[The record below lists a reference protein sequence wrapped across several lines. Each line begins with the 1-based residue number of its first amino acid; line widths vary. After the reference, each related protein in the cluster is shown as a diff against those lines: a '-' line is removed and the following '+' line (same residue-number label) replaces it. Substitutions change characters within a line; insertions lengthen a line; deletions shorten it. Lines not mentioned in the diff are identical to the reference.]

1 MTMLHSKDERELVE
15 KVLNRV
21 TFFKDITG
29 KYLEQII
36 DDFSILHA
44 AKNEIII
51 EQEDT
56 STDLYII
63 LGGKVKVTL
72 MSEEGEEYIL
82 TDLHVGDYFG
92 EMSLIDGKPRCATVV
107 AMEDSTFAV
116 LKRGRLI
123 EALKRDPILALD
135 LLSTLVHKLRKATER
150 EERLAFLDVR
160 ERLLKLFGELIREE
174 GKKEEKGFY
183 RIGKR
188 TQKELAIRIGASREA
203 TSQVLRTLASERI
216 VMEKDTFFLISPSVC
231 AEDPE

>member
-1 MTMLHSKDERELVE
+1 MLHSKDERELVE
-15 KVLNRV
+15 KFIHRV
-21 TFFKDITG
+21 TLFKDVTE
-29 KYLEQII
+29 KYLEQIV

-44 AKNEIII
+44 AKNEVIIV
-51 EQEDT
+51 QEDT

-63 LGGKVKVTL
+63 LRGKVKVTL
-72 MSEEGEEYIL
+72 MGEEGEEYIL
-82 TDLHVGDYFG
+82 TDLRVGDYFG
-92 EMSLIDGKPRCATVV
+92 EMSLIDGKRRCATVV

-116 LKRGRLI
+116 LKRERLI

-174 GKKEEKGFY
+174 GKKEKDGFY

-203 TSQVLRTLASERI
+203 TSQVLRALASEKI
-216 VMEKDTFFLISPSVC
+216 LMEKDTFFLISPSVC
-231 AEDPE
+231 TEDFE

>member
-1 MTMLHSKDERELVE
+1 MIHSKHDRELVE
-15 KVLNRV
+15 KFINKVA
-21 TFFKDITG
+21 FFRDITE

-44 AKNEIII
+44 AKNEVIIV
-51 EQEDT
+51 QEDT

-63 LGGKVKVTL
+63 LKGKVKVTL

-82 TDLHVGDYFG
+82 TDLRVGDYFG

-107 AMEDSTFAV
+107 AVEDSTFAV
-116 LKRGRLI
+116 LKREKLI

-150 EERLAFLDVR
+150 EEGLAFLDVR

-174 GKKEEKGFY
+174 GKKEEGGFY

-203 TSQVLRTLASERI
+203 TSQVLRALASEKI
-216 VMEKDTFFLISPSVC
+216 IMEKDTFFLIVPSVS
-231 AEDPE
+231 AEDFE

>member
-1 MTMLHSKDERELVE
+1 MLHSKDERKLLE
-15 KVLNRV
+15 KFIGRV
-21 TFFKDITG
+21 TFFKDITK
-29 KYLEQII
+29 KYLGQIV
-36 DDFSILHA
+36 DDFSVLHA
-44 AKNEIII
+44 SKDEVIIV
-51 EQEDT
+51 QEDT

-63 LGGKVKVTL
+63 LRGKVKVTL
-72 MSEEGEEYIL
+72 MSGEGEEYIL

-107 AMEDSTFAV
+107 AEEDSTFAV
-116 LKRGRLI
+116 LKRERLI

-160 ERLLKLFGELIREE
+160 ERLLKLFGELISEE
-174 GKKEEKGFY
+174 GRKEEGGFY

-203 TSQVLRTLASERI
+203 TSQVLRALASEKI
-216 VMEKDTFFLISPSVC
+216 IMEKDTFFLIAPYVYT
-231 AEDPE
+231 E

>member
-1 MTMLHSKDERELVE
+1 MLHSKHDRELVE
-15 KVLNRV
+15 KFINKV
-21 TFFKDITG
+21 TFFRDITK

-44 AKNEIII
+44 TRNEVIIV
-51 EQEDT
+51 QEDT

-63 LGGKVKVTL
+63 LRGKVKVTL

-82 TDLHVGDYFG
+82 TDLHAGDYFG

-107 AMEDSTFAV
+107 AVEDSTFAV
-116 LKRGRLI
+116 LKRERLI
-123 EALKRDPILALD
+123 EALKRDPVLALD
-135 LLSTLVHKLRKATER
+135 LLSNLVHKLRKATER

-160 ERLLKLFGELIREE
+160 ERLLKLFGELIIEE
-174 GKKEEKGFY
+174 GKKEEDGFY

-203 TSQVLRTLASERI
+203 TSQVLRTLASEKI
-216 VMEKDTFFLISPSVC
+216 LMEKDTFFLIAPSVYT
-231 AEDPE
+231 EDFK